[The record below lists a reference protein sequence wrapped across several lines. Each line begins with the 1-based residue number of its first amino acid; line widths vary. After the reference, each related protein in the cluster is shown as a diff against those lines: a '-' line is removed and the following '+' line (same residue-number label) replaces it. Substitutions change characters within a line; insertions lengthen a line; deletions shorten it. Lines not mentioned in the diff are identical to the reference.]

1 MSSLPKAARAD
12 IALLLEG
19 TFPYVSGGVSSWV
32 HQILQAY
39 PQHSFAIVFIG
50 SRREDYGDFRYELPP
65 NVVHFEEHFL
75 YGHASG
81 KLRPTPRRGD
91 PEVMSKL
98 QQLLQALER
107 RDESPA
113 GRAEVLA
120 AMRAVAMELLPG
132 GSLPQEDFLH
142 SEYMWELIQD
152 SYRRHCTDPSF
163 VDFFWTVRIM
173 LQPLWLLA
181 RIARADSGT
190 CAAYGLHRLCGL
202 PGRHAAPSAR
212 AAAGAVRTW
221 HLYQGAADRPAP
233 EPVDTR

>member
-1 MSSLPKAARAD
+1 LLHLVADDEGAQSCYQRALELGLPAPRVIPYQAELLFKQRQFAKVQELMRRLEDQQVMPSSAPLHPVLECLMSSLPKAARAD

-120 AMRAVAMELLPG
+120 AMRAVAW
-132 GSLPQEDFLH
+132 S
-142 SEYMWELIQD
+142 
-152 SYRRHCTDPSF
+152 C
-163 VDFFWTVRIM
+163 
-173 LQPLWLLA
+173 
-181 RIARADSGT
+181 
-190 CAAYGLHRLCGL
+190 C
-202 PGRHAAPSAR
+202 R
-212 AAAGAVRTW
+212 AAACRRKIFCTVNICGS
-221 HLYQGAADRPAP
+221 
-233 EPVDTR
+233 